1 MSVELFLA
9 ISSGVVA
16 LASAVLSSRSSRG
29 QALLSARLQEQA
41 EARSR
46 DEAREDVMSR
56 YRDPLLWA
64 AFDLQA
70 RVFNFARGPEAFLAT
85 YYERGTPRE
94 REYAL
99 RSTLFVFAEY
109 LGWVEILRRRV
120 QFLDLGDSADNRR
133 MVELMDAISTALNND
148 PGNLSFRL
156 FRGEQRAIGET
167 VIAPGEGDTC
177 IGYAEF
183 SRRLDE
189 DPVFAAWY
197 AGLTESIREF
207 AARPTRPDRL
217 IRLQHA
223 LMDLI
228 DFLDPQVE
236 RFPSHIRDRLHNEGW

>member
-41 EARSR
+41 EARTR

-70 RVFNFARGPEAFLAT
+70 RVFNFARGPEAFLT
-85 YYERGTPRE
+85 LFYERGTPRE

-99 RSTLFVFAEY
+99 RNTLFVFAEY

-120 QFLDLGDSADNRR
+120 QFLDLGDRADNRR
-133 MVELMDAISTALNND
+133 LVELLDGISSTFNYGGA
-148 PGNLSFRL
+148 SFRL
-156 FRGEQRAIGET
+156 FRGEQRAIGES
-167 VIAPGEGDTC
+167 VITPGEGDAC

-183 SRRLDE
+183 SRRLDD
-189 DPVFAAWY
+189 DPTFAAWY
-197 AGLTESIREF
+197 AGLTDSLREF
-207 AARPTRPDRL
+207 AAHPVPHDRL
-217 IRLQHA
+217 LRLQHA
-223 LMDLI
+223 LIDLI
-228 DFLDPQVE
+228 DFLDPHVE
-236 RFPSHIRDRLHNEGW
+236 RFPSHIRDRLRHDNW